1 MLKNITDK
9 KLFFSFLLAI
19 IILFGIFLRF
29 YNIGVKAFDRDEFFE
44 LNSSYGYFK
53 TGHFVAWDF
62 NFERPFGPNMQ
73 DDSSNERAEVF
84 RWQLAQLYHFHEPT
98 EALTRSLGSA
108 WGMIGILLVYLVTV
122 SLTGNRYI
130 ALIAA
135 LLTAVGE
142 SEIIYSRRLRM
153 YAMFFPMYLAFSWM
167 VYKFYESKYKGRF
180 ALFKKI
186 QEKTGFNF
194 SYFLLMLV
202 AGLISYNVHI
212 LTLNI
217 AVTLLAYSLIL
228 FLLAVKKGDYINK
241 YSITLAASVAG
252 FLALKSPILF
262 DYYRSM
268 RKNIRFFTS
277 NYDFSKQYFSDWI
290 YPAIGVALI
299 VVGAWYLF
307 QKMKLKKETLFIL
320 LSGLIPM
327 LLAVFVWK
335 REESHRYI
343 YFLQSFGIILSAAGI
358 YGVIQL
364 VASRI
369 KNYNCKKIA
378 VIILLIA
385 FLSGV
390 NYGYLSK
397 KSDVYVQKSNSYY
410 PDFET
415 IFGYVKQHKSAE
427 DVMITRA
434 YRSFYWRGAG
444 IKTYDIKSLQM
455 GATGCQD
462 KIDKIVKENPSGWVV
477 YPKVDKLN
485 ICGAG
490 RDYYQNNLAR
500 IKNSQIPSSVE
511 IYRWGNGS

>member
-135 LLTAVGE
+135 LLTAIGE

-358 YGVIQL
+358 YGVIYL
-364 VASRI
+364 VAARI
-369 KNYNCKKIA
+369 KKYKILA
-378 VIILLIA
+378 VIILFAGFMSL
-385 FLSGV
+385 V
-390 NYGYLSK
+390 NYDYIFSK
-397 KSDVYVQKSNSYY
+397 SMGVYTVSGDSYY
-410 PDFET
+410 PDFRAVHN
-415 IFGYVKQHKSAE
+415 YVNENMKPGE
-427 DVMITRA
+427 VMITRA
-434 YRSFYWRGAG
+434 YRGFYWRGQ
-444 IKTYDIKSLQM
+444 KTKVYDIKSLSF
-455 GATGCQD
+455 GASGCDQ

-485 ICGAG
+485 VCSAG
-490 RDYYQNNLAR
+490 RDYYKNNLVR
-500 IKNSQIPSSVE
+500 IKDSQIPSSVE
-511 IYRWGNGS
+511 IYRWGNSN

>member
-1 MLKNITDK
+1 MFLKNRYSIIAA
-9 KLFFSFLLAI
+9 LVL
-19 IILFGIFLRF
+19 IILIGGGLRF
-29 YNIGVKAFDRDEFFE
+29 YNLGKTAFDRDEFFE

-53 TGHFVAWDF
+53 TGSFVAWDF
-62 NFERPFGPNMQ
+62 NNERPFLADLQ

-84 RWQLAQLYHFHEPT
+84 RWQLAQLYRFHEPT
-98 EALTRSLGSA
+98 EFLTRSLGAA
-108 WGMIGILLVYLVTV
+108 WGVIGIILVYLVTV

-153 YAMFFPMYLAFSWM
+153 YAMFFPIYLAFSWT
-167 VYKFYESKYKGRF
+167 VYKFYESKYKGKF

-186 QEKTGFNF
+186 QEKTSFNF
-194 SYFLLMLV
+194 SYFLLMLA
-202 AGLISYNVHI
+202 AGLISYNVHM

-241 YSITLAASVAG
+241 YSITLAGSFIG
-252 FLALKSPILF
+252 YIALHSPILYN
-262 DYYRSM
+262 YYHSM
-268 RKNIRFFTS
+268 KKNIRFFTS

-290 YPAIGVALI
+290 YPLAGVALVI
-299 VVGAWYLF
+299 FGTWFLF
-307 QKMKLKKETLFIL
+307 YKMKIKKGTLFLL

-327 LLAVFVWK
+327 LLAVFIWK

-358 YGVIQL
+358 YGVIYL
-364 VASRI
+364 TAARI
-369 KNYNCKKIA
+369 KKYKILA
-378 VIILLIA
+378 VIILFAGFMSL
-385 FLSGV
+385 V
-390 NYGYLSK
+390 NYDYIFSK
-397 KSDVYVQKSNSYY
+397 SMGVYTAPKDSYY
-410 PDFET
+410 PDFRAVHNYINENMKP
-415 IFGYVKQHKSAE
+415 GEA
-427 DVMITRA
+427 MITRA
-434 YRSFYWRGAG
+434 YRGFYWRGQK
-444 IKTYDIKSLQM
+444 IKVYDIKSLSF
-455 GATGCQD
+455 GASGCDQ

-485 ICGAG
+485 VCSAG

-500 IKNSQIPSSVE
+500 IKAEAIPSSVE
-511 IYRWGNGS
+511 IYRWQTGK